1 MHTVICNSDSKS
13 DEVFSLLA
21 ILHGGD
27 IADTDHTVTMNNI
40 LTFCHNFRPEHC
52 TRINHYSNEESS
64 FRTGNDSFFVVWLW
78 LINKTL
84 IYVFVIRVPLLL
96 RSTWQWIIVATF
108 GAKLMSKLKVL
119 PGSNLEQLFL
129 HFPPPLQSLLIPFNP
144 GYLGSSR
151 ILELGPR
158 NTSKD
163 SQIYRAAIYS
173 LEIGKLNC

>member
-1 MHTVICNSDSKS
+1 MKNRVSGQGMTL
-13 DEVFSLLA
+13 SLL
-21 ILHGGD
+21 
-27 IADTDHTVTMNNI
+27 
-40 LTFCHNFRPEHC
+40 
-52 TRINHYSNEESS
+52 
-64 FRTGNDSFFVVWLW
+64 WLW

-119 PGSNLEQLFL
+119 PGSKLEQLFL

-163 SQIYRAAIYS
+163 SQIYKLLPTCLCTLTKKKCKQEDFWWSLLSIFGIGCILSVPCHPNYTNIACRGRASFIIYRLPRYCRRS
-173 LEIGKLNC
+173 GDMVNPSF